1 MLVRSLATAALLL
14 VVASELPSSEL
25 PSSKVTAAAERES
38 SQSNAAATTGK
49 VDAAGSTTAS
59 TTRSVIGNQTPA
71 DSAQPDLS
79 RAKSP
84 RSPRILFITAKDCE
98 QCALELARLRK
109 AGGEFEAMQSRGWKI
124 GAGPENHLQIVDRD
138 AIPEL
143 VVQLKVREY
152 PTVACISNGEIIRSF
167 KDGCSTPLDAWTFG
181 WLIKGE
187 WERPKAVVPEA
198 IRVKSTGSYPL
209 RGNHWS
215 VEGDFNPS
223 REKIMSHLRGPHGS
237 QIAADYAIDGWSYEE
252 LRSLH
257 DDIHEREGGG
267 AAAAGYYSGYYEA
280 PQPRGAN
287 QFSAGRKMS
296 GI

>member
-1 MLVRSLATAALLL
+1 MLVRLLVTAALLL
-14 VVASELPSSEL
+14 VVASKTTSAADNEPSKSD
-25 PSSKVTAAAERES
+25 T
-38 SQSNAAATTGK
+38 AATTVK
-49 VDAAGSTTAS
+49 VDAPG
-59 TTRSVIGNQTPA
+59 GTPRPA
-71 DSAQPDLS
+71 ATGPATKNPALAESQPAESS
-79 RAKSP
+79 RAAP
-84 RSPRILFITAKDCE
+84 RSTRILFITAKDCE
-98 QCALELARLRK
+98 QCAQELARLRK
-109 AGGEFEAMQSRGWKI
+109 AGGEFEAMVSRGWKI
-124 GAGPENHLQIVDRD
+124 GEGPNNHLQIVERD

-215 VEGDFNPS
+215 VEGDLNPS

-237 QIAADYAIDGWSYEE
+237 QIAANYAIDGWSYEE

-296 GI
+296 GL